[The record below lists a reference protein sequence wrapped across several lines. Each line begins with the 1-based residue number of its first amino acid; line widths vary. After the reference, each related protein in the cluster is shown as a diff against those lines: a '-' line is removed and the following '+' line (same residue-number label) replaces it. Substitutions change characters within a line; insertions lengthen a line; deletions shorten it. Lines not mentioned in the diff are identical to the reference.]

1 MARLAKRGN
10 VKPRIYVS
18 ANGTRFPPF
27 LLSRHISPPE
37 LFSSS
42 SSFASVLSPSLL
54 PLLFPRTRIFREQKP
69 ILRGYSRRADNSFA
83 RGIILRGLE
92 FFRGSLA
99 GEARARSRDDREIG
113 ADSRKRRRRFSAPS
127 REDERL
133 RSERDNCSLLH
144 SVPGIRRFLPRAR
157 REGSNRGG
165 REEKERNEEEGRRVG
180 DAVTMIMVIIN
191 RLPRFSSETDNSDCT
206 ASEIMIMGVGNRAAV
221 AYFSP
226 NSRFHEPPRRLY
238 AVGNKEGRARAPFS
252 RPFRKEG
259 VLTGRGRRD
268 LQG

>member
-1 MARLAKRGN
+1 M
-10 VKPRIYVS
+10 
-18 ANGTRFPPF
+18 
-27 LLSRHISPPE
+27 
-37 LFSSS
+37 
-42 SSFASVLSPSLL
+42 SPSLL
-54 PLLFPRTRIFREQKP
+54 SLLFPRTRIFREQKP

-127 REDERL
+127 REDERY
-133 RSERDNCSLLH
+133 
-144 SVPGIRRFLPRAR
+144 AR
-157 REGSNRGG
+157 REIIAAYYIQFPGFVDSSREPGGRDRIGGGG

-259 VLTGRGRRD
+259 VCSPYRPRQTGSSGMIFSLFSTRERLPISPFSLSREREREGPKP
-268 LQG
+268 LQFSQ